1 MGVGVKWYEWWLVGQ
16 ADILQNAPFRSQ
28 IFKHFFALGG
38 KGALAPL
45 TKSLRTVL
53 SAVKAKQAT
62 DISRLCLGEQFE
74 HAKTQTDRR
83 TETDRDRQQR
93 HVKYDKISRHYASYA
108 STAEHRYI

>member
-1 MGVGVKWYEWWLVGQ
+1 
-16 ADILQNAPFRSQ
+16 
-28 IFKHFFALGG
+28 
-38 KGALAPL
+38 LAPL

-83 TETDRDRQQR
+83 TETGRDRQQR

-108 STAEHRYI
+108 STAEHRYIGRNDVTESMVTIRSPFVGITWYNVIRYDTR